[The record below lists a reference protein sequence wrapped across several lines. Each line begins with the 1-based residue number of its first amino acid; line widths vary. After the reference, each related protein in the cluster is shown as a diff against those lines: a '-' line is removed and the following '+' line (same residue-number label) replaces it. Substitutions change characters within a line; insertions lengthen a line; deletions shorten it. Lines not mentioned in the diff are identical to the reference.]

1 MQEGRV
7 IMDKIS
13 PRMMR
18 ALQKTGEH
26 ISGYIDRKD
35 MIAFQN
41 AQSDSYIKQEKSIS
55 VTPPVYYIRLDD
67 GRYIGIISKCP
78 IIVAGLSV
86 LFLLGMVFSF
96 N

>member
-26 ISGYIDRKD
+26 IPGYIDRKD

-41 AQSDSYIKQEKSIS
+41 AQSDSFIKQEKSIF
-55 VTPPVYYIRLDD
+55 VTPVYYIRLDD

-78 IIVAGLSV
+78 IIAAGLSV

>member
-41 AQSDSYIKQEKSIS
+41 TQSDSYIKQEK
-55 VTPPVYYIRLDD
+55 D
-67 GRYIGIISKCP
+67 GDT
-78 IIVAGLSV
+78 
-86 LFLLGMVFSF
+86 
-96 N
+96 

>member
-1 MQEGRV
+1 
-7 IMDKIS
+7 MDKIS

-41 AQSDSYIKQEKSIS
+41 AQSDSFIKQEKSIF
-55 VTPPVYYIRLDD
+55 VTPVYYIRLDD

-78 IIVAGLSV
+78 IIAAGLSV
-86 LFLLGMVFSF
+86 LFLLGTVFSF

>member
-26 ISGYIDRKD
+26 ISGYINRKD

-41 AQSDSYIKQEKSIS
+41 APSDSYIKQEKSIS
-55 VTPPVYYIRLDD
+55 VTPVYYIRLDD

-78 IIVAGLSV
+78 IIAAGLSV

>member
-1 MQEGRV
+1 
-7 IMDKIS
+7 MDKIS
-13 PRMMR
+13 PRMMH

-26 ISGYIDRKD
+26 IAGYIDRKD

-41 AQSDSYIKQEKSIS
+41 AQSDSFIKQEKSIF
-55 VTPPVYYIRLDD
+55 VTPVYYIRLDD
-67 GRYIGIISKCP
+67 GRYIGVISKYP
-78 IIVAGLSV
+78 IITAGLSV

>member
-26 ISGYIDRKD
+26 ISGYINRKD

-41 AQSDSYIKQEKSIS
+41 APSNSFIKQEK
-55 VTPPVYYIRLDD
+55 V
-67 GRYIGIISKCP
+67 
-78 IIVAGLSV
+78 
-86 LFLLGMVFSF
+86 FL
-96 N
+96 

>member
-1 MQEGRV
+1 MQGGR
-7 IMDKIS
+7 IMNKFS

-18 ALQKTGEH
+18 ALQRTGEH
-26 ISGYIDRKD
+26 IYGYIDRKD

-41 AQSDSYIKQEKSIS
+41 AQSDSFIKQEKSIF
-55 VTPPVYYIRLDD
+55 VTPVYYIRLDD
-67 GRYIGIISKCP
+67 GRYIGVISKYP
-78 IIVAGLSV
+78 IITAGLSV

>member
-13 PRMMR
+13 PRMMC

-41 AQSDSYIKQEKSIS
+41 AQSDSFIKQEKSIF
-55 VTPPVYYIRLDD
+55 VTPVYYIRLDD

-78 IIVAGLSV
+78 IIAAGLSV

>member
-55 VTPPVYYIRLDD
+55 VTPVYYIRLDD
-67 GRYIGIISKCP
+67 GRYIVIRRDHLKK
-78 IIVAGLSV
+78 V
-86 LFLLGMVFSF
+86 VFF
-96 N
+96 ACKVCCC

>member
-35 MIAFQN
+35 MIAFQ
-41 AQSDSYIKQEKSIS
+41 
-55 VTPPVYYIRLDD
+55 
-67 GRYIGIISKCP
+67 
-78 IIVAGLSV
+78 IVSLNKKKV
-86 LFLLGMVFSF
+86 FL
-96 N
+96 

>member
-18 ALQKTGEH
+18 ASQKTGEH

-35 MIAFQN
+35 MMAFQN
-41 AQSDSYIKQEKSIS
+41 AQSDSFIKQEKSIF
-55 VTPPVYYIRLDD
+55 VTPVYYIRLDD

-78 IIVAGLSV
+78 IIAAGLSV

>member
-1 MQEGRV
+1 
-7 IMDKIS
+7 MDKIS
-13 PRMMR
+13 PRMMS

-41 AQSDSYIKQEKSIS
+41 EQSDSFIKQEKSIF
-55 VTPPVYYIRLDD
+55 VTPVYYIRIDD
-67 GRYIGIISKCP
+67 GRYIGVISKCP
-78 IIVAGLSV
+78 IIAAGLSV